1 MMRIGLAVAVAV
13 VVVGAVVFG
22 CAPPVLVFYETTR
35 TRSAECLIRSNG
47 EFCAEPE
54 EFAAPV
60 IEVWT
65 LEVTDRVS
73 RVFVDEEVWVIDP
86 LPEGEPPFAAFRTAA
101 RSISVASGVEPCTT
115 TTTQNLG
122 FTADDKSL
130 SGELKTETRLEG
142 PAACGNTP
150 VGERTTDELAGVAG
164 AP

>member
-86 LPEGEPPFAAFRTAA
+86 LPPSAPPRVRSRLPAGSNPA
-101 RSISVASGVEPCTT
+101 RRRRHKTLASLPTT
-115 TTTQNLG
+115 R
-122 FTADDKSL
+122 A
-130 SGELKTETRLEG
+130 
-142 PAACGNTP
+142 
-150 VGERTTDELAGVAG
+150 
-164 AP
+164 